1 MIINLIK
8 AIVFGIIEGIT
19 EWIPVSSTAHMM
31 VLNKIIPLDVDQGF
45 YYVFEVVIQLAAIIA
60 LVIIFWN
67 KIWPFGKTNNPLG
80 KGVLSYCKK
89 DKFILWIKIAIS
101 CIPVIIYE
109 LFITDYVH
117 MINENNEMIFV
128 GVALIVVGIIFAF
141 VEMFILDK
149 KPRIT
154 STKNGSITSVQAVY
168 VPADDI
174 DALIIGTVQLIAA
187 IFPGVSRSG
196 ITIICALLMGIS
208 RTTSVEY
215 TFELSIPTM
224 VGASLMRIIKSTL
237 IFSLEEMLILLLGC
251 VAAFFVSLFMIRFVL
266 NFIRRNKFTMFGIY
280 RVVLG
285 IILLIFF
292 R

>member
-154 STKNGSITSVQAVY
+154 STKNISY
-168 VPADDI
+168 I

-224 VGASLMRIIKSTL
+224 AGASLMRIIKSTL

-285 IILLIFF
+285 IILLVFF